1 MTCLCVCVCV
11 RVSVCVHVHADGDQ
25 FSGDTQGL
33 GRVKSIQDLGREAS
47 WVGHRPTSDP
57 RRGCQEVGACQTCKR
72 EVAGG

>member
-1 MTCLCVCVCV
+1 MCVCVC
-11 RVSVCVHVHADGDQ
+11 VSVCVHVHADGDQ
-25 FSGDTQGL
+25 FSGDTQSL